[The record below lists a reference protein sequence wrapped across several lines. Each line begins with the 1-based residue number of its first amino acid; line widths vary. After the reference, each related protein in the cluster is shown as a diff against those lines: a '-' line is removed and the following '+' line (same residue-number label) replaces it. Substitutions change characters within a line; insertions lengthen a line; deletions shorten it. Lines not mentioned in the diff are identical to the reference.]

1 MVKRLLDRILPP
13 RSGAPATRSRPK
25 LFFDHRPDVIY
36 AIGDVHG
43 CHSLLLKLEQS
54 ILRDAATVPGEKWI
68 VLLGDYVDRG
78 PASAAVLAHLLSPVP
93 AGFKRVCLAGNHEGL
108 MLSYLDDPDPGH
120 FWLGLGGRDT
130 LHSYGIDNVTER
142 RSSMKALLE
151 HRVPSEH
158 VDFLR
163 TAPSLLSVPHFTFV
177 HGGIRPG
184 IPLAQQVDQDLLWL
198 RPDLDKAKAAPA
210 DFVTIHGHTPIR
222 NVALNAG
229 RVNVDTGAYATGI
242 LSCVRID
249 RGNRIS
255 KLSVS

>member
-1 MVKRLLDRILPP
+1 MMVKRLLDRILPP
-13 RSGAPATRSRPK
+13 RSGAPASRSRPK
-25 LFFDHRPDVIY
+25 LFLDHRPELIY

-43 CHSLLLKLEQS
+43 CHPLLLKMERS
-54 ILRDAATVPGEKWI
+54 IIRDGATVAGEKWI
-68 VLLGDYVDRG
+68 VLLGDYIDRG
-78 PASAAVLAHLLSPVP
+78 PASAAVLDHLLSHAPD
-93 AGFKRVCLAGNHEGL
+93 GFRRICLAGNHEDL

-130 LHSYGIDNVTER
+130 LRSYGIGDMTER
-142 RSSMKALLE
+142 RSMKARLE
-151 HRVPSEH
+151 HQVPSQH

-163 TAPSLLSVPHFTFV
+163 TAPSLLSVPGYTFV

-198 RPDLDKAKAAPA
+198 RPDLDSARAARA
-210 DFVTIHGHTPIR
+210 DFVTVHGHTPIR
-222 NVALNAG
+222 NVELNAG
-229 RVNVDTGAYATGI
+229 RINIDTGAYATGI

-249 RGNRIS
+249 RDNTVT